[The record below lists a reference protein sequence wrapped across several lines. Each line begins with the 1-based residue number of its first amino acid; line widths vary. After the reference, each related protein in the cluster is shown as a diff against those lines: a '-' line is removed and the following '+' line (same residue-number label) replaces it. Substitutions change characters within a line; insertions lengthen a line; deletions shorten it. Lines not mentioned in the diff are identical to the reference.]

1 MDVFDTLSLLQLKNS
16 VICPT
21 RLTATALATT
31 LLDVIMFTST
41 HVHSE
46 AQCIDTNGL
55 SDHHLVYIVDQKGE
69 YYYSSIFAS

>member
-1 MDVFDTLSLLQLKNS
+1 MDVFDTLSLLQLKNA

-21 RLTATALATT
+21 RLTDTTT
-31 LLDVIMFTST
+31 LLDVILFTST